1 MAIRDI
7 NGAETSDGRKMD
19 LRRGKLGALMYSD
32 RFFAQDHEFNIHS
45 SRRSSNVSSSFP
57 PSNNS
62 TMCYSDRNSVD
73 SSPCT
78 EMSPRSQ
85 PSPYVKSPW
94 TQYQFSGEQGK
105 NEVGSYGLL
114 GSLYREEGHIYSLAA
129 SGDLLYTGSQSKNVR
144 VWKDFQD
151 FSGFKSSSGLVKA
164 IVVCGDKIFTG
175 HQDGKIRVWS
185 SFGDKRSTPKR
196 VGNFPTTRDL
206 LRKSMNPG
214 NYVEVRRNRTVPWIK
229 HYDTVSC
236 MSVDTDQGLLY
247 SGSWDRTFKVWR
259 ISDSK
264 CLESVHAHDD
274 AINSVEIGFY
284 GLFFTG
290 SADGSVKVWRRELMG
305 KYTKHVLVETLLKQE
320 HAVTSLAV
328 NHVAGSVYAGS
339 SDGLVRF
346 WDRGKRSMS
355 FSGVLRG
362 HKIAVLCLAMAGNLV
377 LSGSADSNVCVWLR
391 EVGGVHTCM
400 AVLTGHGGPVKCL
413 AVKKDTAAAETSAE
427 DEGKLWIVYS
437 GSLDKSVKVWRVTE
451 HASVS
456 LKEPQEE

>member
-1 MAIRDI
+1 MAISDS
-7 NGAETSDGRKMD
+7 NGATTSAGRKSD
-19 LRRGKLGALMYSD
+19 IRSGKLGALMSSD
-32 RFFAQDHEFNIHS
+32 PFFAQDNEFNIHS
-45 SRRSSNVSSSFP
+45 SHRSSNVSSSCP
-57 PSNNS
+57 PSYNS
-62 TMCYSDRNSVD
+62 PFYFSDRNSVD
-73 SSPCT
+73 SSPW
-78 EMSPRSQ
+78 SQ
-85 PSPYVKSPW
+85 PSPYVESPW
-94 TQYQFSGEQGK
+94 TQYHFSGDEGK
-105 NEVGSYGLL
+105 NEVDSQKLGSYGLL
-114 GSLYREEGHIYSLAA
+114 GSLSREEGHIYSLAA
-129 SGDLLYTGSQSKNVR
+129 SGDFLYTGSESKNVR
-144 VWKDFQD
+144 VWKDLQD
-151 FSGFKSSSGLVKA
+151 FYGFKSSSGLVKA
-164 IVVCGDKIFTG
+164 IVVYGHKIFTG
-175 HQDGKIRVWS
+175 HQDGKIRVWRS
-185 SFGDKRSTPKR
+185 SGNKRSTHKR
-196 VGNFPTTRDL
+196 VGNLPTTRDL
-206 LRKSMNPG
+206 LSKSMNPR

-229 HYDTVSC
+229 HYDAVSC

-274 AINSVEIGFY
+274 AINSVEIGFC

-290 SADGSVKVWRRELMG
+290 SADGTVKAWRRELMG
-305 KYTKHVLVETLLKQE
+305 KHTKHVLVETLLKQE

-328 NHVAGSVYAGS
+328 NHVAGAVYAGS

-346 WDRGKRSMS
+346 WDRGKHFMS

-362 HKIAVLCLAMAGNLV
+362 HKMAVLCLATAGNLV
-377 LSGSADSNVCVWLR
+377 LSGSADSNLCVWQK

-413 AVKKDTAAAETSAE
+413 AVKKDTTAVE

-451 HASVS
+451 HAAAS